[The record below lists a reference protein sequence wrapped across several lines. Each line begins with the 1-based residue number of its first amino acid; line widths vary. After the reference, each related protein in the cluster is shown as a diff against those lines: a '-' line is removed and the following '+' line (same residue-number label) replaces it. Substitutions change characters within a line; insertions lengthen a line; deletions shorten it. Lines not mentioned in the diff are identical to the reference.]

1 MEWETVRVR
10 FVKAATLARLVEALS
25 TDDGE
30 LESTFVNVFLAT
42 YRTFARTEQ
51 IVDLLLQRY
60 ERLHAEP
67 PHTGESFA
75 EQHKKSLVAAL
86 HVWLDGYPE
95 DWNVTNL
102 KKIIAFTS
110 KRLSSSEVHHK
121 ALNRLER
128 LARARF
134 AAPATPWDHDYTT
147 TDFAQEFSGLCLT
160 PAFMPP
166 SHLLQA
172 YQFPHIS
179 VKHFAEQLTRMD
191 MVSLCGLSHSLLM
204 RIHSR
209 ILCIALSDPSV
220 LFVFRLLQEL
230 FKRLVPHQCLGATW
244 SRRDKNEANT
254 VVATVTQFNAVS
266 FRVISSILIEPK
278 LRPQVSYSASYETPR
293 RLILIRTNRF
303 PAIRHRKEL

>member
-1 MEWETVRVR
+1 M
-10 FVKAATLARLVEALS
+10 ARLVEALS

-67 PHTGESFA
+67 PLSGESFA

-134 AAPATPWDHDYTT
+134 AAPATPWDHEYTT
-147 TDFAQEFSGLCLT
+147 ADFAQEFSGLCLT

-191 MVSLCGLSHSLLM
+191 MVS
-204 RIHSR
+204 
-209 ILCIALSDPSV
+209 
-220 LFVFRLLQEL
+220 
-230 FKRLVPHQCLGATW
+230 
-244 SRRDKNEANT
+244 
-254 VVATVTQFNAVS
+254 
-266 FRVISSILIEPK
+266 
-278 LRPQVSYSASYETPR
+278 
-293 RLILIRTNRF
+293 
-303 PAIRHRKEL
+303 

>member
-1 MEWETVRVR
+1 M
-10 FVKAATLARLVEALS
+10 
-25 TDDGE
+25 
-30 LESTFVNVFLAT
+30 FLAT
-42 YRTFARTEQ
+42 YRTFSNTEQ

-60 ERLHAEP
+60 ERLHADQLV
-67 PHTGESFA
+67 SDAFA
-75 EQHKKSLVAAL
+75 EQHKKSLVSAL

-128 LARARF
+128 LARARV
-134 AAPATPWDHDYTT
+134 AVPSSPWDDDYN
-147 TDFAQEFSGLCLT
+147 TDFTQQFSGLCLT

-166 SHLLQA
+166 AHLLQA
-172 YQFPHIS
+172 YRFPHVS

-191 MVSLCGLSHSLLM
+191 MVN
-204 RIHSR
+204 IIIDNNNN
-209 ILCIALSDPSV
+209 ILIRFSI
-220 LFVFRLLQEL
+220 FVVQEL
-230 FKRLVPHQCLGATW
+230 FKRLIPHQCLGATW

-278 LRPQVSYSASYETPR
+278 LRPQVSVCY
-293 RLILIRTNRF
+293 ID
-303 PAIRHRKEL
+303 